1 MTLWSDYADV
11 PFHIVRNDAGQYS
24 IWPTSQKI
32 PEGWAQ
38 IGDPA
43 TKDECLAAIDGLWT
57 ARVPGGPRP
66 RSVFDVPF
74 GGSVLVGPVEPR
86 PDVPIHL
93 LVEQTAGVERGDV
106 AMRCGEVTA
115 TRGALFET
123 SRRWAAALVR
133 EGCGREVPV
142 ALLIPRGTDAL
153 TAIFA
158 VLHSGSAYLPLSC
171 DDSAERGLAI
181 LADCGHPLVVV
192 ADELA
197 GRLPAYPGPLL
208 TLSQLRERSA
218 ELTPVGDEADT
229 SAASA
234 TCGTGM
240 DDLAFIFY
248 TSGTT
253 GVPKGVEGT
262 HRQLTNYA
270 LWCRETFP
278 HAPGEWTVLHAPLA
292 FLGSLTNIFTPLLA
306 GWPIEIAPEGATV
319 DDVLA
324 LATRIPVGLLKLTPT
339 HVRMLLARSAGTRR
353 IGRHFMIG
361 SEPLV
366 LTPELSG
373 WMHHDP
379 GAVFVNHYG
388 LTETHGC
395 FCHHVALDAPI
406 GEGVPIGLPISNV
419 RAHVVDEH
427 GDDVAP
433 GELGELLV
441 AGDSIGRGYRNKP
454 ALTAERWVPDRH
466 GAPGSRILRTGDLA
480 RLRPDGTIEVVG
492 RADRQLKIRGHRV
505 EPAAVEFALRAR
517 KDIFEAFVAPYV
529 RDGVT
534 TLAAYVIPRDDLELD
549 VAAIHRELAAALPAP
564 SVPGRYAVLTE
575 FPMTPNGKIDAAALP
590 EPSAPASSSSVDPGR
605 WSRLEL
611 IIADVFATNLGM
623 AEVGRHDDFF
633 DLGGDSFAAV
643 AVAVAVGERLGAEVP
658 APAPGG
664 GSVHAYAETV
674 AEAIAE

>member
-11 PFHIVRNDAGQYS
+11 PFHVVRNDAGQYS
-24 IWPTSQKI
+24 IWPASDKL
-32 PEGWAQ
+32 PPGWEQ
-38 IGDPA
+38 VGDQAP
-43 TKDECLAAIDGLWT
+43 KSECLAAIDRLWT
-57 ARVPGGPRP
+57 TPVPRGPRP
-66 RSVFDVPF
+66 ESVFDVPL
-74 GGSVLVGPVEPR
+74 GGSALVGPVQPR
-86 PDVPIHL
+86 PPVPIHR
-93 LVEQTAGVERGDV
+93 LVESAGGAPLEAV
-106 AMRCGEVTA
+106 AMRCGGTSVTRA
-115 TRGALFET
+115 GLFAA
-123 SRRWAAALVR
+123 SRRWAAVLMA

-158 VLHSGSAYLPLSC
+158 VLHAGSAYVPLSC
-171 DDSAERGLAI
+171 DDPEERRLAI

-197 GRLPAYPGPLL
+197 GRLSSYSGPIL
-208 TLSQLRERSA
+208 TLAELRERSA
-218 ELTPVGDEADT
+218 RLEPVGDEA
-229 SAASA
+229 
-234 TCGTGM
+234 GTDM
-240 DDLAFIFY
+240 DDLAFVFY

-292 FLGSLTNIFTPLLA
+292 FLGSLTNIFTPLLS

-319 DDVLA
+319 DDLLA

-339 HVRMLLARSAGTRR
+339 HVRMLLARGAGTRR
-353 IGRHFMIG
+353 IGRQFMIG

-366 LTPELSG
+366 LTPELSD
-373 WMHHDP
+373 WMRRDP

-395 FCHHVALDAPI
+395 FCHRVALDAPI
-406 GEGVPIGLPISNV
+406 GQGVPIGLPISNV

-427 GDDVAP
+427 GEDVAP
-433 GELGELLV
+433 GEPGELLV
-441 AGDSIGRGYRNKP
+441 AGDSIGRGYRNRP
-454 ALTAERWVPDRH
+454 GLTAERWVPDRH

-480 RLRPDGTIEVVG
+480 RLRSDGTIEVLG
-492 RADRQLKIRGHRV
+492 RADRQVKIRGHRV
-505 EPAAVEFALRAR
+505 EPAAVEGALRAR
-517 KDIFEAFVAPYV
+517 KEVFEAFVTPHL
-529 RDGVT
+529 RDGAT
-534 TLAAYVIPRDDLELD
+534 TLAAYLIPRDGAALD
-549 VAAIHRELAAALPAP
+549 VAAIHRDLTAALPAP
-564 SVPGRYAVLTE
+564 SVPGRYAVLAE

-590 EPSAPASSSSVDPGR
+590 EPLAVASSNTDGGGR

-611 IIADVFATNLGM
+611 VVADAYAAALGVE
-623 AEVGRHDDFF
+623 EVGRHDDFF

-643 AVAVAVGERLGAEVP
+643 AVAVTVGERLGAEVP
-658 APAPGG
+658 VPTPGG
-664 GSVHAYAETV
+664 GSVRAYAETV